1 MSYCKIKKIPGN
13 LEKDDKWWE
22 KITSKKKGRKWETM
36 RHNGVLFPEPYKPLP
51 QKIKILYDGKS
62 TSLDSQNTNNSLNIT
77 AEEAAVFFA
86 MKIDQDER
94 TEKPENK
101 KAINDKTFTKNFWT
115 DWKTILGKNHI
126 IKDFKKVDFT
136 PIKNYLIQR
145 SQEKKDEKK
154 ALSPEEKKQI
164 KEQKESV
171 TDLYGYA
178 VIDGVRMSMSAS
190 IQPPGIYMS
199 HAESPLRGKIKK
211 RIQPSD
217 ITLNVSMTH
226 IPQCQINGK
235 DCKWGKVI
243 EDHDVSWI
251 ASYKNSLDP
260 TNTNYIYLKRE
271 GSHWVCMDDMQKFEK
286 ARKLSKNIENVRK
299 AYTKD
304 LKNSSSEIKQLSTAV
319 YLLDILAIRPG
330 TDKDEKKESDTLGL
344 TTLKC
349 ENIKFGLDSTATFDF
364 TGKSGVPFKKQ
375 VKLSE
380 QVYKNLKTLCKDK
393 PKTSKIFPDIN
404 SNTLNGY
411 LKNILPDLTS
421 KVFRTYK
428 AGIILQEELDK
439 QNPKKDDE
447 MHQKKLLFDKANV
460 KVALALNHKN
470 MASGD
475 KKVEKIK
482 TKIKDLKAKIKDAKT
497 PKQKQ
502 TVKKSIEIQEGKLG
516 EASENIATTTSRV
529 NYIDSRIIVS
539 WCKKHDV
546 SIEKIYNK
554 NLLKKFTWAMDTP
567 PNWRF

>member
-1 MSYCKIKKIPGN
+1 
-13 LEKDDKWWE
+13 
-22 KITSKKKGRKWETM
+22 M
-36 RHNGVLFPEPYKPLP
+36 RAL
-51 QKIKILYDGKS
+51 
-62 TSLDSQNTNNSLNIT
+62 
-77 AEEAAVFFA
+77 AE
-86 MKIDQDER
+86 
-94 TEKPENK
+94 
-101 KAINDKTFTKNFWT
+101 
-115 DWKTILGKNHI
+115 
-126 IKDFKKVDFT
+126 
-136 PIKNYLIQR
+136 
-145 SQEKKDEKK
+145 
-154 ALSPEEKKQI
+154 
-164 KEQKESV
+164 
-171 TDLYGYA
+171 
-178 VIDGVRMSMSAS
+178 
-190 IQPPGIYMS
+190 
-199 HAESPLRGKIKK
+199 
-211 RIQPSD
+211 RI
-217 ITLNVSMTH
+217 V
-226 IPQCQINGK
+226 
-235 DCKWGKVI
+235 
-243 EDHDVSWI
+243 
-251 ASYKNSLDP
+251 SYKNSLDP

-482 TKIKDLKAKIKDAKT
+482 SKIKDLKTKIKDAKT